1 MKLITKAPS
10 AFVPYDRH
18 PVRYFGFITFIRGP
32 FQSFS
37 QSHHIHTDIYQ
48 YEDARTRNTKYEP
61 VTGFSLGGPGVFML
75 PLTYLSGV
83 ALCDFASWFELLARC
98 SSNSTS
104 TTVPIISFRVQNPQ
118 VGVPRRLPWTRH
130 ALTAFCGALFPDWSL
145 TAFID
150 YIMSVPEQSRGAFLY
165 PRGHICAPC

>member
-1 MKLITKAPS
+1 MGARGRRRVKLITKAPS

-104 TTVPIISFRVQNPQ
+104 TTLDEACSY
-118 VGVPRRLPWTRH
+118 GVLRRPFSGLVSH
-130 ALTAFCGALFPDWSL
+130 GF
-145 TAFID
+145 
-150 YIMSVPEQSRGAFLY
+150 Y
-165 PRGHICAPC
+165 